1 MFPIMASETRR
12 ATLPELLNQGAFA
25 ERVWH
30 MAEWAE
36 LIRNDLGAFIEAL
49 DRLYTDMQT
58 AGRPASRDFL
68 TAISSKKE

>member
-1 MFPIMASETRR
+1 MFSRMANETQR
-12 ATLPELLNQGAFA
+12 AKLPELLNQGAFA

-36 LIRNDLGAFIEAL
+36 LIRNDLGAFIESL

-58 AGRPASRDFL
+58 ARRPASRDFL
-68 TAISSKKE
+68 TAISPTKE

>member
-1 MFPIMASETRR
+1 
-12 ATLPELLNQGAFA
+12 
-25 ERVWH
+25 